1 MSDVESTIGY
11 EIRIEGVLDPSW
23 FEDLTVRS
31 DDRQTIISGRFADQP
46 ALHGLL
52 ARIRDLGV
60 CLISLCRVDPA
71 EDRTA

>member
-1 MSDVESTIGY
+1 MCY

-23 FEDLTVRS
+23 FEDLNVSS
-31 DDRQTIISGRFADQP
+31 DDRQTVISGRFTDQC

-60 CLISLCRVDPA
+60 CLVSVRRLDPE
-71 EDRTA
+71 EDRTQ

>member
-1 MSDVESTIGY
+1 MSDVESPIGY

-23 FEDLTVRS
+23 FEDLNVRS
-31 DDRQTIISGRFADQP
+31 DDRQTVILGRFADQS

-60 CLISLCRVDPA
+60 RLISVRRVDPE
-71 EDRTA
+71 EDRTQ

>member
-1 MSDVESTIGY
+1 MSDVGSPIGY

-23 FEDLTVRS
+23 FDDLNVGS
-31 DDRQTIISGRFADQP
+31 DDGQTVISGRFADQS

-60 CLISLCRVDPA
+60 RLNSVRIVRP
-71 EDRTA
+71 EQDRAQ